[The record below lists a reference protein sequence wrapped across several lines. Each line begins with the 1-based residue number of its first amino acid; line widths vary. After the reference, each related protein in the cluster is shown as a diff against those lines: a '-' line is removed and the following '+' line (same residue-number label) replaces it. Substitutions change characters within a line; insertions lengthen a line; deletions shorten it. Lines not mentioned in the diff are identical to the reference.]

1 MSLTSFWWR
10 ATSTGLWKGNWTKI
24 ELPHPFHNVAY
35 GFWFQYYRNE
45 EQYFSRAHAHA
56 HTHAHAHIYWYI
68 YICICIRIRMR
79 MHTYTHRHTHTHKYT
94 PTVLMTYI
102 YIHIIHLPW
111 KPLTTY
117 CPSVLR
123 MHAIMWSP
131 ISMAA
136 ILDTALVPAATK
148 RFSTVILLHIAV
160 RSHKRRDV

>member
-1 MSLTSFWWR
+1 MYQWRVHFIWLMSLTSFWWR

-94 PTVLMTYI
+94 HTYSINDIYI
-102 YIHIIHLPW
+102 YTYYSFTMETTHHILPQRLENARNHVISNLHGCNPW
-111 KPLTTY
+111 YSSRSRCNK
-117 CPSVLR
+117 
-123 MHAIMWSP
+123 AI
-131 ISMAA
+131 
-136 ILDTALVPAATK
+136 
-148 RFSTVILLHIAV
+148 
-160 RSHKRRDV
+160 